1 MRFLGI
7 RIVDQE
13 QKTIPYLA
21 CFGFTPEFMQSES
34 HLSLENDQCACIRA
48 IQGKLEPQDYPA
60 MTGSGSFFLDSAS
73 DFVSTL
79 TKDQLSTFRGVCIRS
94 GFQTIVIVPIRHRE
108 TVLGAI
114 HIADKRKSALSLK
127 EVDTLESISEII
139 GQGLYRFDIEDRIR
153 SSQNKLRQSE
163 EELRALS
170 RRLVETQEIERRT
183 IAREL
188 HDEIGQSL
196 TALRILLF
204 QISRQTDKSNEYLD
218 EAKTVISDLMKQ
230 VRELSLKLRPS
241 MLDDLGLVP
250 TLVWHFERF
259 KAQTSIQINF
269 YHDGLN
275 TVQDSLTP
283 EINTTVYRI
292 VQEALTN
299 IARYAEVDS
308 AEVTINVEKD
318 ILRVCIED
326 KGRGF
331 SPERLNAV
339 SSTGLSGMRERVRL
353 LEGKLN
359 IVSSPAKGTCITA
372 ELPLRTPCPES

>member
-1 MRFLGI
+1 M
-7 RIVDQE
+7 
-13 QKTIPYLA
+13 
-21 CFGFTPEFMQSES
+21 
-34 HLSLENDQCACIRA
+34 
-48 IQGKLEPQDYPA
+48 
-60 MTGSGSFFLDSAS
+60 
-73 DFVSTL
+73 
-79 TKDQLSTFRGVCIRS
+79 
-94 GFQTIVIVPIRHRE
+94 
-108 TVLGAI
+108 
-114 HIADKRKSALSLK
+114 
-127 EVDTLESISEII
+127 DTLESISEII

-204 QISRQTDKSNEYLD
+204 QISRQSDKSSNEYLD

-250 TLVWHFERF
+250 TLIWHFERF
-259 KAQTSIQINF
+259 KAQTSIQIKF

-275 TVQDSLTP
+275 AIQDSLTP
-283 EINTTVYRI
+283 EINTAIYRI

-326 KGRGF
+326 RGRGF
-331 SPERLNAV
+331 SPERLDAV

-353 LEGKLN
+353 LDGKLN
-359 IVSSPAKGTCITA
+359 IVSSPAKGTRITA
-372 ELPLRTPCPES
+372 ELPLHTPCPES